1 MKRLL
6 SILASFAAVTALW
19 AAQAK
24 QAFVG
29 TITDDMCPMADHSHM
44 QMGPTDG
51 ECTKACI
58 EYHGSMYV
66 LYDGKNSYVLS
77 DQRTPEKFAGQ
88 KVKVTGTLNTKTRII
103 QTDSITVAN

>member
-6 SILASFAAVTALW
+6 LLLASFAVVTALS

-24 QAFVG
+24 QTFVG
-29 TITDDMCPMADHSHM
+29 AITDDMCPMADHSHM
-44 QMGPTDG
+44 RMGPTDA
-51 ECTKACI
+51 ECAKACI

-66 LYDGKNSYVLS
+66 LYDGKNTYTLS

-88 KVKVTGTLNTKTRII
+88 NVKVTGVLDAKTHII
-103 QTDSITVAN
+103 KVESIAAAN

>member
-1 MKRLL
+1 
-6 SILASFAAVTALW
+6 
-19 AAQAK
+19 
-24 QAFVG
+24 
-29 TITDDMCPMADHSHM
+29 
-44 QMGPTDG
+44 MGPTDA

-88 KVKVTGTLNTKTRII
+88 KVKVTGTLNAKTHVI